1 MYGGGGKDNFS
12 AVAIGVDGVMSEEE
26 LMRIVRFKD
35 GMYVLVIWH
44 ESRVVFRLSF
54 SHMFSS

>member
-12 AVAIGVDGVMSEEE
+12 VVAIGVGGVMSEEE

>member
-1 MYGGGGKDNFS
+1 MYGGGAKDSFS

-26 LMRIVRFKD
+26 LMRIVRFND

-44 ESRVVFRLSF
+44 ESLVVFWLSF
-54 SHMFSS
+54 SHMFST